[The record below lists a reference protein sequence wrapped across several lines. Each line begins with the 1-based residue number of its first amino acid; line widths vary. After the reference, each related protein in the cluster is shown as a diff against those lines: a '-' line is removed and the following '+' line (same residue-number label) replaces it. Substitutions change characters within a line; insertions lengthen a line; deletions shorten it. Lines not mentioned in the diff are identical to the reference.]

1 MFTKNEKTA
10 ITKAMLMV
18 AAADGVLHDGEKA
31 YIGQLMDVLD
41 LEPENARKAGEM
53 DITECMSILSKMSD
67 ENKGSLVIILD
78 EMAKADGIIDDDEIK
93 IMLGVF
99 IGAGINLNS

>member
-18 AAADGVLHDGEKA
+18 AGADGVIHDGEKA
-31 YIGQLMDVLD
+31 YIVELIDALD
-41 LEPENARKAGEM
+41 LEPGDVTKAGKL

-67 ENKGSLVIILD
+67 EKKGGLVIILN

-99 IGAGINLNS
+99 IGAGINLNP

>member
-1 MFTKNEKTA
+1 
-10 ITKAMLMV
+10 
-18 AAADGVLHDGEKA
+18 
-31 YIGQLMDVLD
+31 
-41 LEPENARKAGEM
+41 
-53 DITECMSILSKMSD
+53 MSILSKMSD
-67 ENKGSLVIILD
+67 EKKGSLVIILD